1 MLICIFARS
10 MIAGM
15 EPLQIPQGAGISDEH
30 LTQDAPY
37 VRALVIARLEQAWR
51 ACEPHLMVQENPA
64 TGLVMRPDVRF
75 VEAGIRIIDR
85 LATLYRLHHPAK
97 GSSEEHQGREAVAGR
112 VLAQIEEM
120 EAKMERNAGI

>member
-1 MLICIFARS
+1 
-10 MIAGM
+10 M
-15 EPLQIPQGAGISDEH
+15 EPLQLPEGAGISDEH

-75 VEAGIRIIDR
+75 VEAGIRIVDR
-85 LATLYRLHHPAK
+85 LAALYRLHAPGK
-97 GSSEEHQGREAVAGR
+97 GTGEEREGREAVTSR

-120 EAKMERNAGI
+120 EAKMERNVGI